1 MDPVQIA
8 EWIQTDPFQNG
19 KLIANG
25 SSLGPQTKSDFEF
38 GGIGDYG

>member
-19 KLIANG
+19 KLM
-25 SSLGPQTKSDFEF
+25 QTDPVQEIDFEF

>member
-8 EWIQTDPFQNG
+8 EWIQTDPFQNE
-19 KLIANG
+19 KLM
-25 SSLGPQTKSDFEF
+25 QTDPVQENDFEF

>member
-19 KLIANG
+19 KLM
-25 SSLGPQTKSDFEF
+25 QTDPVQENDFEF